1 MHVVNIANFAG
12 TTLTPQILQ
21 MGTILIIGA
30 CGQLGTELTES
41 LRARHGNDK
50 VIATDVSAPKES
62 LLSGPFEYL
71 DAMDGNKIVE
81 LVAKYKVSQIYHL
94 AAVLSAKGEADPM
107 FAWNLNMNSLLTVL
121 QIAKDHQ
128 LERIYWPSSI
138 AVFGPSS
145 PINNTPQNTIMNPNT
160 VYGISKLAGE
170 RWCEYYFMK
179 YGVDVRS
186 IRYPGL
192 IGYKAKPGG
201 GTTDYAVDIYYKAKE
216 GKDFN
221 CFLREDTLLPMMY
234 MTDAV
239 EGTIE
244 LMEAESSKIMT
255 RSSYN
260 LSAMSFTPKEIYES
274 IKQHLPTFNIT
285 YEPDFR
291 QKIADSWPNSI
302 DDSHA
307 RADWGWQPKYDLNRM
322 TGEILENLILD

>member
-1 MHVVNIANFAG
+1 MA
-12 TTLTPQILQ
+12 
-21 MGTILIIGA
+21 TILIIGA
-30 CGQLGTELTES
+30 CGQLGTELTEM
-41 LRARHGNDK
+41 LRLAHGNDK
-50 VIATDVSAPKES
+50 VIATDVATPKES
-62 LLSGPFEYL
+62 LLNGPFEKL
-71 DAMDGNKIVE
+71 DALDGQE
-81 LVAKYKVSQIYHL
+81 LARLVSKYGVTQIYHL
-94 AAVLSAKGEADPM
+94 AAVLSAKGEADPK
-107 FAWNLNMNSLLTVL
+107 FAWHLNMTSLLNVL
-121 QIAKDHQ
+121 DIAKERQ
-128 LERIYWPSSI
+128 LERVYWPSSI
-138 AVFGPSS
+138 AVFGPST

-170 RWCEYYFMK
+170 RWCEYYFLK

-201 GTTDYAVDIYYKAKE
+201 GTTDYAVDIYYKAIE

-239 EGTIE
+239 SGTVQ
-244 LMEAESSKIMT
+244 LMEAESSKIKI

-260 LSAMSFTPKEIYES
+260 LHAMTFSPKEIYDE
-274 IKQHLPTFNIT
+274 IRRHFPDFRITF
-285 YEPDFR
+285 EPDFR

-307 RADWGWQPKYDLNRM
+307 RADWGWQPAYDLKKM
-322 TGEILENLILD
+322 TDEILANLVPG